1 MDSAMKAAIYRRYGS
16 PDVIELADVTMPVPK
31 DHEVLI
37 RVYATT
43 VTSGDWRVRSLVLP
57 RGFGWMGRMIFGFS
71 TPRQPILGTE
81 LSGVIESVGSAVTM
95 FKPGDAVFAF
105 TGASMGCHAE
115 YKCLSQTAAIAHKPA
130 NLSFAEAAALSFGG
144 TTALDFFRRGQLKS
158 GERVLINGAS
168 GGVGSAAV
176 QLAKHFGAHITAVC
190 SGSNRDLV
198 TSLGADEVIDYN
210 QVDFT
215 KNGQAYDL
223 IMDTVGT
230 APYARCKGSLTEGG
244 RLLLVLGDLAALL
257 HAPWIGMTT
266 KHRVIA
272 GPAPER
278 AEDLRELATLAE
290 AGHFKPIIDR
300 RIPFTNIRD
309 AHHLVDTGRKKGNVI
324 VTVHSSAA

>member
-16 PDVIELADVTMPVPK
+16 PDVIELADVPMPVPK

-43 VTSGDWRVRSLVLP
+43 VTSGDWRVRSLELP

-176 QLAKHFGAHITAVC
+176 
-190 SGSNRDLV
+190 
-198 TSLGADEVIDYN
+198 
-210 QVDFT
+210 
-215 KNGQAYDL
+215 
-223 IMDTVGT
+223 
-230 APYARCKGSLTEGG
+230 
-244 RLLLVLGDLAALL
+244 
-257 HAPWIGMTT
+257 
-266 KHRVIA
+266 
-272 GPAPER
+272 
-278 AEDLRELATLAE
+278 
-290 AGHFKPIIDR
+290 
-300 RIPFTNIRD
+300 
-309 AHHLVDTGRKKGNVI
+309 
-324 VTVHSSAA
+324 

>member
-16 PDVIELADVTMPVPK
+16 PDVIELADVPMPVPK

-43 VTSGDWRVRSLVLP
+43 VTSGDWRVRSLELP

-81 LSGVIESVGSAVTM
+81 LSGVIESVGSAVAM

-266 KHRVIA
+266 KHRVVA

-278 AEDLRELATLAE
+278 AEDLRELATLASN
-290 AGHFKPIIDR
+290 P
-300 RIPFTNIRD
+300 
-309 AHHLVDTGRKKGNVI
+309 
-324 VTVHSSAA
+324 SSTAASPSPTSATPTTSSTPAAKRAT